1 MREFLD
7 LLRRNRNYRYMW
19 MGQVV
24 SEIGD
29 NFNNIAVFAL
39 AMQLTHSG
47 LVVMGVMLSRAIP
60 AITIGPLA
68 GVMLDRFDRKRIM
81 IASDLTRAVVAL
93 GFILALRQQ
102 QVWLLYTFSALLMI
116 ASPFFTA
123 GRSAIL
129 PTIANEDE
137 IHTANSLTQTTQ
149 WTNLTIGTF
158 LGATVVGI
166 GYEWAFT
173 FNALSFLFSA
183 WAIWKLREPHGKK
196 FRADHRDLTE
206 AEVVRPWHEYREGL
220 RYMRSVPLVLAIA
233 LLAVGW
239 ATGGGAAQI
248 LFTLFGEV
256 VFNRGAAGIGTIW
269 GFAGIGLLVGGTF
282 ANWLGKR
289 LSFEEYKL
297 AVFVDY
303 LVHGG
308 AYVLFSRTPQFE
320 LALLYHSRVARRH
333 CHEFDP
339 ELLVFA
345 QDGFRPISRPRLCHD
360 RNTHVVDDDALHGRG
375 GDCLN
380 ALQPANDRSCSGL
393 AQFDHCNFLGMG
405 ELDRPAAIARSVRR
419 GNERSGD
426 TRRPGSVTKDRNVV
440 TSQELR
446 ARFRPA
452 ASCGTLNCYEAVQ
465 ESRRAVS
472 C

>member
-1 MREFLD
+1 MREFLQ
-7 LLRRNRNYRYMW
+7 LLRHNRNYRYTW

-39 AMQLTHSG
+39 AMELTHSG
-47 LVVMGVMLSRAIP
+47 LVIMGVMLSRAIP

-68 GVMLDRFDRKRIM
+68 GVLLDRFDRKRIM
-81 IASDLTRAVVAL
+81 IASDLMRAVVAL
-93 GFILALRQQ
+93 GFILALRQH
-102 QVWLLYTFSALLMI
+102 QVWLLYVFSALLMV

-129 PTIANEDE
+129 PTIANQEE

-183 WAIWKLREPHGKK
+183 WAIWNLRPPEGKQ
-196 FRADHRDLTE
+196 FRAENRDLTE
-206 AEVVRPWHEYREGL
+206 TEVIRPWHEYREGL

-233 LLAVGW
+233 VLAVGW

-269 GFAGIGLLVGGTF
+269 GCAGIGLLLGGTF
-282 ANWLGKR
+282 ANWLGRR
-289 LSFEEYKL
+289 LSFDNYKL
-297 AVFVDY
+297 TVIIGY
-303 LVHGG
+303 IMHGG
-308 AYVLFSRTPQFE
+308 AYVLFSRMQRFQ
-320 LALLYHSRVARRH
+320 LALLFILVSR
-333 CHEFDP
+333 
-339 ELLVFA
+339 
-345 QDGFRPISRPRLCHD
+345 
-360 RNTHVVDDDALHGRG
+360 
-375 GDCLN
+375 
-380 ALQPANDRSCSGL
+380 
-393 AQFDHCNFLGMG
+393 
-405 ELDRPAAIARSVRR
+405 AAIAVNSILNYSYILKTVSDQYR
-419 GNERSGD
+419 GRVFSTIETLTWTMMMLSMMGAGIASTHYSPRTIGTVAGLLSSSTAIFWGWANWTGRLPLPEACGVDMEEVEIHGD
-426 TRRPGSVTKDRNVV
+426 PVV
-440 TSQELR
+440 
-446 ARFRPA
+446 
-452 ASCGTLNCYEAVQ
+452 
-465 ESRRAVS
+465 
-472 C
+472 

>member
-7 LLRRNRNYRYMW
+7 LLRQNRNYRYTW

-60 AITIGPLA
+60 AIAIGPLA

-81 IASDLTRAVVAL
+81 IASDLTRAVMAL
-93 GFILALRQQ
+93 GFILALREQ

-129 PTIANEDE
+129 PTIANKEE

-149 WTNLTIGTF
+149 WTNLTVGTF

-183 WAIWKLREPHGKK
+183 WAIWNLREPEGRP
-196 FRADHRDLTE
+196 FRAEHRDLTE
-206 AEVVRPWHEYREGL
+206 AEVIRPWHEYREGL

-269 GFAGIGLLVGGTF
+269 GCAGLGLLLGGSF
-282 ANWLGKR
+282 ANWLGRR

-308 AYVLFSRTPQFE
+308 AYVLFSRMARFE
-320 LALLYHSRVARRH
+320 LALLFILVSRAAMAVNSILNYSYMLKTVSDQYRGRVFSTIETLTWSMMMLSMAAAGIASTRYSPRTIGTVAGLLSSTTAIFWGWANWTGRLPLPEARGVEMSEVEIH
-333 CHEFDP
+333 GDP
-339 ELLVFA
+339 
-345 QDGFRPISRPRLCHD
+345 
-360 RNTHVVDDDALHGRG
+360 
-375 GDCLN
+375 
-380 ALQPANDRSCSGL
+380 
-393 AQFDHCNFLGMG
+393 
-405 ELDRPAAIARSVRR
+405 
-419 GNERSGD
+419 
-426 TRRPGSVTKDRNVV
+426 
-440 TSQELR
+440 
-446 ARFRPA
+446 
-452 ASCGTLNCYEAVQ
+452 AV
-465 ESRRAVS
+465 
-472 C
+472 

>member
-7 LLRRNRNYRYMW
+7 LLLRNRNYRCMW

-81 IASDLTRAVVAL
+81 IASDLTRAAVAL
-93 GFILALRQQ
+93 GFILALKQND
-102 QVWLLYTFSALLMI
+102 VWLLYTFSALLMI

-129 PTIANEDE
+129 PTIANKDE

-149 WTNLTIGTF
+149 WTNLTVGTF

-166 GYEWAFT
+166 GYGWAFA

-183 WAIWKLREPHGKK
+183 WAIWNLRAPEGKQ
-196 FRADHRDLTE
+196 FRAEHRDLTE
-206 AEVVRPWHEYREGL
+206 AEVIRPWHEYREGL
-220 RYMRSVPLVLAIA
+220 RYLRSIPLVFAIA

-269 GFAGIGLLVGGTF
+269 GCAGLGLLVGGTF
-282 ANWLGKR
+282 ANWLGRR
-289 LSFEEYKL
+289 LSFAEYKL

-303 LVHGG
+303 LVHGA
-308 AYVLFSRTPQFE
+308 AYVLFSRAPQFE
-320 LALLYHSRVARRH
+320 LALLFILVSRAAMAMNSILNYSYLLKTVSDQFRGRVFSTIETMTWSMMMLSMTAAGIASTRYSPRTIGTVAGLLSSTTAIFWGWANWTGRLPLPETCGVELNEVEIH
-333 CHEFDP
+333 GDP
-339 ELLVFA
+339 
-345 QDGFRPISRPRLCHD
+345 
-360 RNTHVVDDDALHGRG
+360 VV
-375 GDCLN
+375 
-380 ALQPANDRSCSGL
+380 
-393 AQFDHCNFLGMG
+393 
-405 ELDRPAAIARSVRR
+405 
-419 GNERSGD
+419 
-426 TRRPGSVTKDRNVV
+426 
-440 TSQELR
+440 
-446 ARFRPA
+446 
-452 ASCGTLNCYEAVQ
+452 
-465 ESRRAVS
+465 
-472 C
+472 

>member
-1 MREFLD
+1 MTSLAG
-7 LLRRNRNYRYMW
+7 LLRGNPNYRRLW

-39 AMQLTHSG
+39 AMALTHSG
-47 LVVMGVMLSRAIP
+47 LVIMGIMLSRAIP

-81 IASDLTRAVVAL
+81 IASDLVRAFVAL
-93 GFILALRQQ
+93 GFIVAVRQQ
-102 QVWLLYTFSALLMI
+102 QVFLLYTFSALLMI

-129 PTIANEDE
+129 PTIANKEE

-173 FNALSFLFSA
+173 FNAISFLLSA
-183 WAIWKLREPHGKK
+183 WAIWNLRPPKGKQ
-196 FRADHRDLTE
+196 FRAEHRDLTE
-206 AEVVRPWHEYREGL
+206 TEVIRPWHEYREGL
-220 RYMRSVPLVLAIA
+220 RYMRSVPLVFAIA

-269 GFAGIGLLVGGTF
+269 GCGGMGLLLGGAF
-282 ANWLGKR
+282 ANWLGRR
-289 LSFEEYKL
+289 LSFKDYKL

-303 LVHGG
+303 VIHGG
-308 AYVLFSRTPQFE
+308 AYVLFSQMRRFE
-320 LALLYHSRVARRH
+320 LALLFIFVSRAAMSVNSVLNYSYILKTVSDQYRGR
-333 CHEFDP
+333 
-339 ELLVFA
+339 VFA
-345 QDGFRPISRPRLCHD
+345 TIETFTWTMMMLSMMGAGIASTHYSPRTIGTVAGLLSSSTAIFWGWANWTGRLPLPEACG
-360 RNTHVVDDDALHGRG
+360 VDVREVEIHG
-375 GDCLN
+375 D
-380 ALQPANDRSCSGL
+380 PA
-393 AQFDHCNFLGMG
+393 
-405 ELDRPAAIARSVRR
+405 V
-419 GNERSGD
+419 
-426 TRRPGSVTKDRNVV
+426 
-440 TSQELR
+440 
-446 ARFRPA
+446 
-452 ASCGTLNCYEAVQ
+452 
-465 ESRRAVS
+465 
-472 C
+472 

>member
-1 MREFLD
+1 MCQTFSHGRIVCRIPDSGLTDPPDPPREPHELMREFFD
-7 LLRRNRNYRYMW
+7 LLRQNRNYRYLW

-39 AMQLTHSG
+39 AMALTNSG
-47 LVVMGVMLSRAIP
+47 LVIMGVMLARAIP
-60 AITIGPLA
+60 AITMGPLA
-68 GVMLDRFDRKRIM
+68 GVLLDRFDRKKIM

-93 GFILALRQQ
+93 GFIVAVRER

-129 PTIANEDE
+129 PTIANKEE

-166 GYEWAFT
+166 GYQWAFI
-173 FNALSFLFSA
+173 FNALSFFFSA
-183 WAIWKLREPHGKK
+183 WAIWNLVAPIGKQ
-196 FRADHRDLTE
+196 FRAEHRDLTE
-206 AEVVRPWHEYREGL
+206 AEVIRPWHEYREGL

-269 GFAGIGLLVGGTF
+269 GCAGVGLLVGGAF

-289 LSFEEYKL
+289 LSFKNYKL
-297 AVFVDY
+297 VIFVDY
-303 LVHGG
+303 IVHGG
-308 AYVLFSRTPQFE
+308 TYVLFSRMQRYE
-320 LALLYHSRVARRH
+320 LALLFILVSR
-333 CHEFDP
+333 
-339 ELLVFA
+339 
-345 QDGFRPISRPRLCHD
+345 
-360 RNTHVVDDDALHGRG
+360 
-375 GDCLN
+375 
-380 ALQPANDRSCSGL
+380 
-393 AQFDHCNFLGMG
+393 
-405 ELDRPAAIARSVRR
+405 AAIAINSVLNYSYILKTVSDQYRGRVFATIESLTWSMMMLSMMGAGIASIHYSPRTIGTIAGLLSSSTAIFWGWANWTGRLPLPEALGVDRSEV
-419 GNERSGD
+419 EIHGD
-426 TRRPGSVTKDRNVV
+426 PV
-440 TSQELR
+440 
-446 ARFRPA
+446 A
-452 ASCGTLNCYEAVQ
+452 
-465 ESRRAVS
+465 
-472 C
+472 